1 MVREPDATVQPSLQD
16 DQLMAEHRIPRF
28 KPQLR
33 LEWRGQDGQSE
44 TEQRDHRTNLA
55 DSVTRNL
62 RIRFSV
68 HTAGHRSSVKIS
80 SRTPATG
87 TLELDSCLRL
97 NACGYGIS
105 ALNRASGSVFIPMF
119 STISGRQ

>member
-16 DQLMAEHRIPRF
+16 DQLMSEHRILRF

-55 DSVTRNL
+55 DSVTRKL

-68 HTAGHRSSVKIS
+68 HTTLYPSLAAAFLARRRIDFAVGLRWLLYHGKAGAI
-80 SRTPATG
+80 
-87 TLELDSCLRL
+87 
-97 NACGYGIS
+97 
-105 ALNRASGSVFIPMF
+105 
-119 STISGRQ
+119 

>member
-16 DQLMAEHRIPRF
+16 DQLMSEHRILRF

-55 DSVTRNL
+55 DSVTRKL

-68 HTAGHRSSVKIS
+68 HTAEADRVFAIALRRDVGSCALLAGQILSLIS
-80 SRTPATG
+80 R
-87 TLELDSCLRL
+87 
-97 NACGYGIS
+97 
-105 ALNRASGSVFIPMF
+105 
-119 STISGRQ
+119 